1 MADKIISIKLILDK
15 EKEFKNSL
23 QQIGSDMKLL
33 TAKAKKLQA
42 QYAEEANTYDAL
54 AAKSK
59 NLGAQYKELTKKLE
73 TLNEALE
80 NQRELKRHY
89 EARTESLAKKAEEAA
104 EAYKN
109 AAEKT
114 DKLKDAMR
122 EAKNA
127 VNQNAQN
134 IEKAELR
141 AKTYA
146 RQIIETET
154 AQILLGREIDKTS
167 KYLQEAATSADGT
180 AYSIDKYGKEVKDAA
195 EDTKSFANA
204 ADLLAQAIVASGAV
218 EGAEKLRDAIVDT
231 AKASIEYESAFA
243 GVRKTVDG
251 TAEELAAISD
261 GIKGMA
267 TEIPIATTELAG
279 IAEAAGQLGIET
291 GSILGFTEV
300 MAQLGVTTNLSANEA
315 ATALAKFANITKM
328 SESEYSNLGSSIV
341 ALGNNFATT
350 EVDIVA
356 MATRL
361 ASTGEVVGLTEP
373 QILAVATALS
383 SVGIEAEAG
392 GSAFSKLLK
401 TIEMAVESGSKS
413 VEDYARIA
421 GKSVE
426 EFSAAWRE
434 DAVSALSDFIDGLGR
449 LEGSGTSAI
458 TLLNDLGLNEV
469 RLSNAV
475 LALASSEGI
484 LTEALDL
491 SNSAWAENTAL
502 AEEAAIRF
510 ETTESKLQIL
520 NNTFSNLKI
529 TVGDELLDKFGGAID
544 GLTDLTQ
551 AADEYVK
558 KNPDVVAGITAVAAG
573 LGSLAVAGTVIP
585 LISTL
590 WGLLVANPVGL
601 AATAIIGLITALVT
615 FAATATDTNE
625 TLDELQQK
633 YEKAAEK
640 SEKLAEANKK
650 LAESFSESMAG
661 VDEENEKLSEAVDT
675 LESLSKK
682 NELTITEQRQLDGAI
697 KTLNSSIPGLSLD
710 FRNLG
715 SDIDSVVESLRTMIK
730 VMNMQFKAEAIDMN
744 IQAIESANK
753 NLVASQTSTN
763 ELLKQAQE
771 ERASIY
777 KELQEK
783 EEGKN
788 FWNTTIGEKLEIEGL
803 KNDLAEADK
812 LIIQY
817 KTDLAHLNSQIEE
830 NYYSIDLKQNEY
842 DNIISEIDKLTNE
855 YEDALGDLGITTKDT
870 GEAVANA
877 FDEFMSSIGESGKKS
892 ASALADY
899 GKAFKAG
906 FSVPFLTAINE
917 TASNSD
923 EVLGAMMAR
932 YRELVSTYGEGSE
945 EVKAFVTGVNTTFAE
960 SAGAED
966 ALVEGLKEYGIV
978 VEETGKKAV
987 TSTKA
992 TKEAIDEAGKAI
1004 IEHASTVKSNLE
1016 ALTKEYDSAY
1026 KSARS
1031 SLGGIGGLF
1040 GEVAFKTDKS
1050 ISDMISGLDS
1060 QANYFTGYMLNLQ
1073 RASQIGI
1080 DEGLV
1085 AALAD
1090 GSDESAG
1097 YLQKII
1103 DEFNKVAVKYGEN
1116 SEEAEA
1122 FVTDFNTKFEATSK
1136 AKDALA
1142 ATMAGIQ
1149 TNFEERAGDIL
1160 AQADDLITELSGYSG
1175 NAYDEVSKAVSETLT
1190 DIADGFTKFQV
1201 AAQEKSQGIIDA
1213 ANYIKTGINTTL
1225 EVLPEEMKVAGQNVS
1240 LGLSE
1245 GILDKAGVLEDA
1257 VRRLAKEAII
1267 GAAKDELGIHSPS
1280 EEGREI
1286 GEFYDEGIAQG
1297 IERNESTV
1305 ISANLKMIS
1314 DLESASQS
1322 AAAAAG
1328 TALGNTMAKSMA
1340 AALQAGQA
1348 LRQQV
1353 ESGKLIVDGKV
1364 VQTAASVGIPSLT
1377 GQAAI
1382 DFNNEMKEFHN
1393 LPSDWSNQDIVD
1405 WLNGGGFHGST
1416 SSSTQAAIDS
1426 ALKNENSGKVSL
1438 TQTTNKAWH
1447 DSYVAQLNANKSKSS
1462 GSSGGATVV
1471 VNQEIHSQLTP
1482 YQLQTMSEKGVQNAL
1497 QKI

>member
-1 MADKIISIKLILDK
+1 MADKKISYRIAIDGEAEYK
-15 EKEFKNSL
+15 
-23 QQIGSDMKLL
+23 
-33 TAKAKKLQA
+33 TALRNLNAELKTLGTESKKLSA
-42 QYAEEANTYDAL
+42 IYAGESNTYDAL
-54 AAKSK
+54 IAKSK
-59 NLGAQYKELTKKLE
+59 NLADQQSALTEKLE
-73 TLNEALE
+73 TLKGVLSKANTSLQEH
-80 NQRELKRHY
+80 K
-89 EARTESLAKKAEEAA
+89 ARTQELEAAQKKAND
-104 EAYKN
+104 AYNN
-109 AAEKT
+109 ATEKT
-114 DKLKDAMR
+114 EELTKAVIEANLEYKRNQENIQYIERRIQTYTQQINTAEGELVLLNR
-122 EAKNA
+122 EMS
-127 VNQNAQN
+127 
-134 IEKAELR
+134 
-141 AKTYA
+141 KTD
-146 RQIIETET
+146 
-154 AQILLGREIDKTS
+154 G
-167 KYLQEAATSADGT
+167 YLQEAATSFDGT
-180 AYSIDKYGKEVKDAA
+180 ARSIDKYGNEVKDAA
-195 EDTKSFANA
+195 EDIKSFANA
-204 ADLLAQAIVASGAV
+204 ADLLAQAIVASGAI
-218 EGAEKLRDAIVDT
+218 EGAEKLRDAIIAT

-243 GVRKTVDG
+243 GVKKTVDG
-251 TAEELAAISD
+251 TAEELEALSGGLRNMSLD
-261 GIKGMA
+261 
-267 TEIPIATTELAG
+267 IPIAATELAG
-279 IAEAAGQLGIET
+279 IAESAGQLGIET
-291 GSILGFTEV
+291 GNIRGFTEV

-350 EVDIVA
+350 EADIVA

-383 SVGIEAEAG
+383 SVGIEVEAG

-401 TIEMAVESGSKS
+401 NIETAVETGADS
-413 VEDYARIA
+413 VEGFAKVA
-421 GKSVE
+421 GMSAE
-426 EFSAAWRE
+426 QFSSAWRE
-434 DAVSALSDFIDGLGR
+434 DAVGAVAEFINGLGR
-449 LEGSGTSAI
+449 LEGSGTSAVSV
-458 TLLNDLGLNEV
+458 LDALGLTEV

-484 LTEALDL
+484 LTDALDL

-510 ETTESKLQIL
+510 ETTESKLQL
-520 NNTFSNLKI
+520 LSNAFENLKI
-529 TVGDELLDKFGGAID
+529 TVGDELVGQFGGAID

-558 KNPDVVAGITAVAAG
+558 KNPEIVTALTALSAGIGSFAVIGTVLPLIGSLSTALLAIPHGAVAAG
-573 LGSLAVAGTVIP
+573 IAA
-585 LISTL
+585 
-590 WGLLVANPVGL
+590 LVAAI
-601 AATAIIGLITALVT
+601 AAFVVT
-615 FAATATDTNE
+615 MP
-625 TLDELQQK
+625 
-633 YEKAAEK
+633 
-640 SEKLAEANKK
+640 EASDKVSVFERN
-650 LAESFSESMAG
+650 
-661 VDEENEKLSEAVDT
+661 
-675 LESLSKK
+675 LESLNGQISKTRDGIVSLK
-682 NELTITEQRQLDGAI
+682 EANEQQTTAI
-697 KTLNSSIPGLSLD
+697 KTEADEIEKAIAKVEELGNKTDLTASESEILKQSINTLNGSIPGLRLNYDNLNDSLED
-710 FRNLG
+710 T
-715 SDIDSVVESLRTMIK
+715 VYHLR
-730 VMNMQFKAEAIDMN
+730 
-744 IQAIESANK
+744 
-753 NLVASQTSTN
+753 LVASAQALVDEAVSKSELRDSLEGNFGQLDKDIADAKKALDDANVLLEEYIALRDEFTAAPATQSGRARGVGSTYN
-763 ELLKQAQE
+763 PYDDDVQRLKQAVEDADALYSMAIGAREANKRKILEIDAEITKLDSAYAEKAE
-771 ERASIY
+771 EIKSSTIDLF
-777 KELQEK
+777 EST
-783 EEGKN
+783 EEGAAIAAKAV
-788 FWNTTIGEKLEIEGL
+788 IE
-803 KNDLAEADK
+803 A
-812 LIIQY
+812 
-817 KTDLAHLNSQIEE
+817 
-830 NYYSIDLKQNEY
+830 
-842 DNIISEIDKLTNE
+842 
-855 YEDALGDLGITTKDT
+855 
-870 GEAVANA
+870 ANQT
-877 FDEFMSSIGESGKKS
+877 KKS
-892 ASALADY
+892 AS
-899 GKAFKAG
+899 
-906 FSVPFLTAINE
+906 S
-917 TASNSD
+917 
-923 EVLGAMMAR
+923 
-932 YRELVSTYGEGSE
+932 
-945 EVKAFVTGVNTTFAE
+945 
-960 SAGAED
+960 
-966 ALVEGLKEYGIV
+966 
-978 VEETGKKAV
+978 
-987 TSTKA
+987 
-992 TKEAIDEAGKAI
+992 TKEATDEAGKAI
-1004 IEHASTVKSNLE
+1004 IEHAKTVKSNLE
-1016 ALTKEYDSAY
+1016 ALTKEYDSVY
-1026 KSARS
+1026 KSAQS

-1040 GEVAFKTDKS
+1040 GEIAFKTDKS

-1103 DEFNKVAVKYGEN
+1103 DEFNKVTVKYGEN

-1240 LGLSE
+1240 LGLAE
-1245 GILDKAGVLEDA
+1245 GILDKSGELESA

-1267 GAAKDELGIHSPS
+1267 GAAKDELGIRSPAK
-1280 EEGREI
+1280 EGEQI
-1286 GEFYDEGIAQG
+1286 GKFFDEGIAQG

-1305 ISANLKMIS
+1305 MSANLKMIS
-1314 DLESASQS
+1314 DLEARSQS

-1353 ESGKLIVDGKV
+1353 ERGELTVDGKV
-1364 VQTAASVGIPSLT
+1364 VKTAESVGIPSLT

-1382 DFNNEMKEFHN
+1382 DWNNEMKSDFN

-1405 WLNGGGFHGST
+1405 WLNGGGFHGGT
-1416 SSSTQAAIDS
+1416 SSSTKAAIDS
-1426 ALKNENSGKVSL
+1426 ALKNESSGKVSL

-1447 DSYVAQLNANKSKSS
+1447 DSYVNQLNANKSKSS